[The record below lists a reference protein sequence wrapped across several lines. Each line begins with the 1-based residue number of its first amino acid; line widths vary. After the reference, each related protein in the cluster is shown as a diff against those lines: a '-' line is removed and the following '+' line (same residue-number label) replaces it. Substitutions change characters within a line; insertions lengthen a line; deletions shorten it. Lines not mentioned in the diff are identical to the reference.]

1 MLDELLL
8 SGLRKD
14 LEVALGTRLRSIVG
28 GVESDTKEQV
38 CFRCCYS
45 VMGYEESVELLMLL
59 G

>member
-14 LEVALGTRLRSIVG
+14 FEVALGIKLRNIVG
-28 GVESDTKEQV
+28 CVESNTKKVV

-45 VMGYEESVELLMLL
+45 VMVMRGQLNC
-59 G
+59 

>member
-14 LEVALGTRLRSIVG
+14 LEVARGIKLRNIVRY
-28 GVESDTKEQV
+28 VESDTKREA

-45 VMGYEESVELLMLL
+45 VMNCLYDFSDRTS
-59 G
+59 